1 MAKELIEKA
10 RGILRKQEKC
20 VELLEVFLRSED
32 RELYHRI
39 LSLSQEIANELEV
52 WRYQFKKTYGRRE

>member
-1 MAKELIEKA
+1 MSKELVGKA
-10 RGILRKQEKC
+10 REILKKQEKC

-32 RELYHRI
+32 RELYYKI
-39 LSLSQEIANELEV
+39 LSLSQEIANELET